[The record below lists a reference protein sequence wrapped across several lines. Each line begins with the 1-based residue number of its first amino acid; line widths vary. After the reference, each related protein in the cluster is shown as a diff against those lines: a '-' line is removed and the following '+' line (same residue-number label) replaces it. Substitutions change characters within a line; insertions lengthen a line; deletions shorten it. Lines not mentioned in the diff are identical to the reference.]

1 MAVRM
6 PGGGAAESKA
16 SSPVH
21 AARNS
26 NVTDRSD
33 ELLEDALRVNG
44 QTEEIGNATLDQLR
58 RQGEQR
64 ARRHRRPRRLQGTA
78 TTLEDTIEPGRGQG
92 VLHDI
97 GCKII
102 RSWLVLIIVMLTTI
116 DGLMAYRLAT
126 NDGRL
131 GKKKSDGKSTLAAAL
146 AARGWTVVNQDRL
159 GNRKRCERA
168 AAAALAAGGR
178 VVVDRCNHDAAQR
191 GHWLRLLAA
200 GGGGG
205 AYAVWLDAPEDL
217 CVARVLGRV
226 GHRTLP
232 PTPKSAKVARGF
244 RNSFVAP
251 RATPRAWPP
260 CSASTP
266 PTSTAPSA
274 ASRASRPRSTSRSW
288 DSRHRRIRRTP
299 WSPRRRRSGGLHG
312 SPRLRRRRGG
322 VRRGPAAAAKPK
334 LVGTRSGILYY
345 DGFDAAGAPPRRDG
359 ERVTIAF
366 TVRRN
371 GFDSGDVLE
380 TGTGSFAVGDNSAN
394 DAVDELVRSMG
405 AGNVRRATVP
415 ASFRFDPDR
424 PSAPTYLELEV
435 LVPRTRPRGEDCGA
449 NATSVVL
456 RPWIAQ

>member
-1 MAVRM
+1 MPKAAVW
-6 PGGGAAESKA
+6 
-16 SSPVH
+16 
-21 AARNS
+21 
-26 NVTDRSD
+26 
-33 ELLEDALRVNG
+33 LLTVVVAIDAW
-44 QTEEIGNATLDQLR
+44 AP
-58 RQGEQR
+58 
-64 ARRHRRPRRLQGTA
+64 RPRQSITSRAPPRCSAA
-78 TTLEDTIEPGRGQG
+78 TPETTPQL
-92 VLHDI
+92 
-97 GCKII
+97 
-102 RSWLVLIIVMLTTI
+102 LVLC
-116 DGLMAYRLAT
+116 GLP
-126 NDGRL
+126 G
-131 GKKKSDGKSTLAAAL
+131 SGKSTLAAAL

-168 AAAALAAGGR
+168 AAAALAAGDR

-191 GHWLRLLAA
+191 SHWLRLLAA

-232 PTPKSAKVARGF
+232 PTPKSAKVVRGF
-244 RNSFVAP
+244 RTSFVAP
-251 RATPRAWPP
+251 RADAEGL
-260 CSASTP
+260 
-266 PTSTAPSA
+266 A
-274 ASRASRPRSTSRSW
+274 AVLRVDAADVDGAFGGVAGLAAALDDLPGSW
-288 DSRHRRIRRTP
+288 DARDDADSADSMDRRAGDEAADSMDRRAFVA
-299 WSPRRRRSGGLHG
+299 GAVG
-312 SPRLRRRRGG
+312 S
-322 VRRGPAAAAKPK
+322 VAGPAAAAKPK

-371 GFDSGDVLE
+371 SFDSGDVLE
-380 TGTGSFAVGDNSAN
+380 TGTGTFAIGDNSAN

-435 LVPRTRPRGEDCGA
+435 LGPRTRPRGEDCGA